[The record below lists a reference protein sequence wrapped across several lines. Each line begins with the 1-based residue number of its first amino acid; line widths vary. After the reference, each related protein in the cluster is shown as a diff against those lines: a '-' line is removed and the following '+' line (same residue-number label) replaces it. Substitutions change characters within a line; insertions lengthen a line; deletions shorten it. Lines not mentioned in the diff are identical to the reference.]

1 MKISDKGILVSL
13 LVLVIAL
20 SVVGQISDD
29 CLSGWVTAEDLRL
42 AHL

>member
-29 CLSGWVTAEDLRL
+29 CLSGWVTAEDLR
-42 AHL
+42 